1 MTSMPSVD
9 DIAQLVFGALND
21 LSATLPD
28 GGEIAKLRLDSP
40 LFGEDG
46 VLDSLGLV
54 NLVVLT
60 ETRVEDTYGTGIS
73 LADESALSTDDNP
86 FRTVR
91 SYVAFTTS
99 LVNAALAGDQ
109 ATTLAD

>member
-1 MTSMPSVD
+1 MPSFD
-9 DIAQLVFGALND
+9 GIGQIVFDALRD

-28 GGEIAKLRLDSP
+28 GDEIARLSLDSP

-46 VLDSLGLV
+46 ALDSLGLV

-60 ETRVEDTYGTGIS
+60 ERRVEDAYGTEIS
-73 LADESALSTDDNP
+73 LADDGALAADDNP

-91 SYVAFTTS
+91 SYVAFTTA
-99 LVNAALAGDQ
+99 LVDAALAGSQ
-109 ATTLAD
+109 ATTPAG